1 MSQKLKEEDRIISVL
16 SDGLGSGIKAS
27 VLSAMTATM
36 AMNYTAMNESILQT
50 ALSIIHTLPKDMVR
64 KISYSTFC
72 IFDIDCFGNTR
83 IVEYESPA
91 VYLFR
96 RGQAVEIRKKKI
108 PIEREDLENT
118 YLWISEF
125 KLEKEDRLICF
136 SDGVSQS
143 GMGSSNM
150 PFGWDEGVGIYIAE
164 TLSQHPGISAKELAR
179 KIVLRAERNDNYRLL
194 DDTSCCV
201 IYRRTP
207 RNLLICTGPPYDEK
221 KDRYLAEKVRDF
233 KGKKVLCGGTTATII
248 SRELQLPLQVS
259 MDITDKELP
268 PLSYMEGIDLI
279 TEGILTLSKVE
290 RLLTQGIPEKSQGP
304 ANDLVNLVQNSDK
317 ITFIVGTR
325 INVAH
330 QDPNLPVEL
339 EIRRNVVKK
348 IKYLLETKFL
358 KDVEITY
365 L

>member
-1 MSQKLKEEDRIISVL
+1 MRVL
-16 SDGLGSGIKAS
+16 VTGVKGQLGHDVVNEMEKRGI
-27 VLSAMTATM
+27 T
-36 AMNYTAMNESILQT
+36 
-50 ALSIIHTLPKDMVR
+50 
-64 KISYSTFC
+64 
-72 IFDIDCFGNTR
+72 
-83 IVEYESPA
+83 
-91 VYLFR
+91 
-96 RGQAVEIRKKKI
+96 
-108 PIEREDLENT
+108 PI
-118 YLWISEF
+118 
-125 KLEKEDRLICF
+125 
-136 SDGVSQS
+136 GV
-143 GMGSSNM
+143 
-150 PFGWDEGVGIYIAE
+150 D
-164 TLSQHPGISAKELAR
+164 
-179 KIVLRAERNDNYRLL
+179 
-194 DDTSCCV
+194 
-201 IYRRTP
+201 
-207 RNLLICTGPPYDEK
+207 
-221 KDRYLAEKVRDF
+221 LAE
-233 KGKKVLCGGTTATII
+233 
-248 SRELQLPLQVS
+248 

-304 ANDLVNLVQNSDK
+304 ANDLVNLIQNSDK